1 MITVVGETLID
12 LISGG
17 SGTYRSTPGGA
28 PANAAV
34 TLARLGVPVTLA
46 ARIGDDKFGR
56 TLRAYVASRG
66 VGTRD
71 LVAATQATTLAI
83 ANVDGTG
90 SAEYDFYV
98 RDTADWQWRPEELPD
113 PLESDVTALH
123 VGSLALAMAPGA
135 AVLEEWIGR
144 QRGQA
149 TVSYDPNVRPAL
161 AGTPEEERIRIER
174 QVAMADIVKASD
186 ADLRFLYPDEEV
198 GAAAERWTRLGPA
211 LVLVTQGGDDTLVL
225 RGGPAPVSLRCAP
238 PKVDVVDTVGAGDAL
253 AAGLL
258 DALGQVDALGAAQR
272 DRLRSLSE
280 PELLACVG
288 HAQLAAARTCERLG
302 ADPGPLD
309 LPPVAG

>member
-17 SGTYRSTPGGA
+17 SGTYRSAPGGA
-28 PANAAV
+28 PANTAV
-34 TLARLGVPVTLA
+34 TLARLGVPVTLL

-113 PLESDVTALH
+113 PLDPEVTALH

-149 TVSYDPNVRPAL
+149 TVSYDPNMRPAL
-161 AGTPEEERIRIER
+161 AKSPAEERVRVER

-186 ADLRFLYPDEEV
+186 ADLRFLYPDEEID
-198 GAAAERWTRLGPA
+198 AAAGRWAELGPA
-211 LVLVTQGGDDTLVL
+211 LVLVTQGGADTLVL
-225 RGGPAPVSLRCAP
+225 RGGAAPVSLRSAP
-238 PKVDVVDTVGAGDAL
+238 PEVDVVDTVGAGDAL

-258 DALGQVDALGAAQR
+258 DALGRIGALGGAQR
-272 DRLRSLSE
+272 SRLCSLPE
-280 PELLACVG
+280 AELLACVR

-302 ADPGPLD
+302 ADPGPLE
-309 LPPVAG
+309 LPPLEV